1 MKDIDTK
8 MRDRH
13 WQREVKRL
21 QRMAEKQLREEKES
35 YRARTDKDEQE
46 AEMIQRLISI
56 AKRRL

>member
-13 WQREVKRL
+13 WQREVERL
-21 QRMAEKQLREEKES
+21 QRVAEKQLSKEKES

-46 AEMIQRLISI
+46 AEMIQRLINI
-56 AKRRL
+56 AKRG